1 MALEKATITNLHTRE
16 MIPVMFNPAEYSLDA
31 GNSFAEIGIPG
42 LSAPPLQYVRGNSQ
56 QLRMELF
63 FDTTNPRRDGGQ
75 ATTSRDVRQETVR
88 ITSLLDQDP
97 DLKAPPPLLFAWG
110 KFNFRCVLESVSQRF
125 TLFLSSGEP
134 VRATL
139 TVSFKQ
145 YAALDVDVRVKGGM
159 EPPALR
165 QVFAGDTLSAI
176 AGEVLG
182 DPRAWRQIA
191 ELNNIDDPFDL
202 PPGRQLQLPI
212 RQIIT
217 GL

>member
-1 MALEKATITNLHTRE
+1 MALEKATITNLQTRE
-16 MIPVMFNPAEYSLDA
+16 MIPVMFNPEEYSLDA

-42 LSAPPLQYVRGNSQ
+42 LAAPPLQYVRGNSQ
-56 QLRMELF
+56 QLRMELL
-63 FDTTNPRRDGGQ
+63 FDTSVKRG
-75 ATTSRDVRQETVR
+75 DVRRETAR

-97 DLKAPPPLLFAWG
+97 TLKAPPPLLFAWG
-110 KFNFRCVLESVSQRF
+110 KFNFRCVLESVAQRF
-125 TLFLSSGEP
+125 TLFLNTGEP

-145 YAALDVDVRVKGGM
+145 YAALDVDVRARGVV
-159 EPPALR
+159 EPPAVR
-165 QVFAGDTLSAI
+165 AVFAGDTLSAI

-191 ELNNIDDPFDL
+191 ELNNIDNPFDL
-202 PPGRQLQLPI
+202 PAGTQLQLPA
-212 RQIIT
+212 RQMIT